1 MTRTTRAVL
10 DIVAIAVRAVDGGKR
25 ADQVLSRILR
35 DRKDLDEPTRATVHR
50 ATMALFRWW
59 GWVEAHGQQSIARS
73 VGLALLLQHKGEI
86 AADPFLADLAKAA
99 RLDLAKIGP
108 SAQSARLSE
117 KAAWLAELV
126 RGKVEPLHLFPDWL
140 PKHLPE
146 MEAPARE
153 ALFDSLQ
160 HLPSLWIRAQGKE
173 ASGLVEVLRA
183 TGFQL
188 KPHAVLDRAI
198 EVLSGGDLYRTEPFK
213 AGRYEVQDVA
223 SQAVVHATGAARG
236 EAWWDACAGAGGK
249 TLALADRMHGG
260 GTVLA
265 TDTHTGRL
273 GELGRRAR
281 RAGLSNIRPV
291 EWDGKAL
298 PGPAKRGEGFH
309 GVLVDAP
316 CSASGTWR
324 RSPDARWRTPEA
336 AVKRLAALAKS
347 LLALVAPCV
356 RSGGR
361 LIYATCSLSRLE
373 NEEVVEAFLGA
384 HPEFAPD
391 PVPHPLTGAAT
402 SGVFR
407 ILPEES
413 GGDGMFIARLRR
425 APAK

>member
-1 MTRTTRAVL
+1 MTRTTRSIL
-10 DIVAIAVRAVDGGKR
+10 EIVTIALRAVDSGKR
-25 ADQVLSRILR
+25 ADQVLSKFLR
-35 DRKDLDEPTRATVHR
+35 DRKDLDDPSKASAHR
-50 ATMALFRWW
+50 ATMALLRWW

-73 VGLALLLQHKGEI
+73 VGLALLLQPKGDI
-86 AADPFLADLAKAA
+86 AADPLLADLAKAA
-99 RLDLAKIGP
+99 KLDLATLVP
-108 SAQSARLSE
+108 PPQTTRLAE
-117 KAAWLAELV
+117 KAAWLATLV
-126 RGKVEPLHLFPDWL
+126 SARVDPLHLFPDWL
-140 PKHLPE
+140 PKHLPA
-146 MEAPARE
+146 MEPPARE

-160 HLPSLWIRAQGKE
+160 QLPSLWIRAQGKE
-173 ASGLVEVLRA
+173 AAGLADVLRA
-183 TGFQL
+183 AGFEL

-236 EAWWDACAGAGGK
+236 EAWWDVCAGAGGK

-265 TDTHTGRL
+265 TDPHTGRL

-291 EWDGKAL
+291 EWDGKTL
-298 PGPAKRGEGFH
+298 PGTAKRSGFQ

-324 RSPDARWRTPEA
+324 RSPDARWRTSEA
-336 AVKRLAALAKS
+336 AVRRLAALAKS
-347 LLALVAPCV
+347 LLTLVGPCV
-356 RSGGR
+356 RPGGR
-361 LIYATCSLSRLE
+361 LVYATCSLSRLE

-384 HPEFAPD
+384 HPEFTAD
-391 PVPHPLTGAAT
+391 PVAHPLTGAAT

-425 APAK
+425 AAAP